1 MASTKE
7 YKIVINGLKES
18 VSEVDA
24 LNKQLDNLEKRMNAL
39 SQKNINV
46 GTTST
51 PKVDNS
57 ALQEQDKLTKD
68 IWATQEKINDARDR
82 DYQELVRLK
91 DELKQAKVEAEGL
104 AAASKLDE
112 NNYNLN
118 TMEGIK
124 EKLKD
129 IKREMQTTDIGS
141 DKFKQLTTEANDLN
155 TKLKDIEATYGQF
168 GRNVGNYQ
176 SAIQG
181 FEGFKMKIGETE
193 VQFNSLKDAMRS
205 LKNEMGSLEMQN
217 KGNTK
222 EYDQLKQA
230 LDEVTKA
237 NQRLQSSMKDV
248 ENSSKF
254 MDYMLDTMT
263 SFTAL
268 ASAGK
273 GLSTFFGFDSSKVDE
288 SIKKLMALQNALKG
302 LETLKRQMNTNEG
315 FAKIFSSANSAI
327 DAFSTK
333 LFGAKKAVE
342 GTTTA
347 MKTATKAS
355 KAFSVALKGLGIG
368 LLISLIV
375 SLTKKWDKINEAI
388 NKSIPALEKFG
399 GIMGAI
405 EGAINGV
412 INAMGSMFEILA
424 ALIRL
429 DFSEIGNIIAKAFKD
444 GMQEVQDDV
453 AREAAATA
461 AENIKLQMDML
472 VAQHG
477 EEVKYT
483 KQYQQ
488 LLKERNDLL
497 AKSYDESTKEGKK
510 AAAEHKVQMAREEK
524 ELKDHAKEMARLQGE
539 ADEELTR
546 LRIANMKEGL
556 NKTLTQLEEER
567 KAKLAKI
574 RETGINVAE
583 LELETNKEYDKKIE
597 DAEKEF
603 YQRQIEARQAFNER
617 MLQLE
622 IELAKREL
630 DITTNQ
636 TQRDAYKA
644 NNDDTK
650 DRFTLF
656 KSSYG
661 IGSSILGNSE
671 LSEVAIQYANLRAE
685 FDDLAVALEEGK
697 ERLKK
702 ATVEEAEVM
711 KKNNDAMLA
720 SMTELEEKI
729 KTLDNIKGFSGSF
742 EKSLAESGFLQKSI
756 GTVFDQRLKE
766 LEDFYGEWNDT
777 TKKFTEGYNQM
788 LFDAAIKAANQ
799 RDEVLNKEEEAEIA
813 SLRKTYEES
822 YKITDDYYKGL
833 IQTAEA
839 QIKDEKVLKEKKIA
853 LEKEFGLKLSDLEAD
868 FGSSVLQIQEQY
880 TQKRTENNEQFETDI
895 RKGTSEYYKD
905 LLQEYRDYQT
915 AINTVQAKSPII
927 NSWGIVDIKKTKENN
942 KEVQEN
948 ISKLINS
955 LVKKKIELDEQY
967 KNGLIDKT
975 VYDSTSREME
985 RQINDAKTSME
996 EAVDSSRNIIG
1007 EFMES
1012 IQQYTQAFSQ
1022 TLSGILEAVWTAQ
1035 DAAYEREKEQLEKDT
1050 EELEEQLD
1058 KQKEITEKYKD
1069 DINNIESELST
1080 ARGDRRQE
1088 LIDQLNAQKA
1098 AQRASLAEEKRIAKE
1113 KEKLEQKA
1121 DKLDKEQKEKQKE
1134 RDLVTAGINAGMAIL
1149 GAAANHWPMPAIPLV
1164 AAATALGVAQI
1175 AKIKAQKYSNGGI
1188 LGSGVIQGRSHS
1200 QGGVKVLGGTA
1211 EVEGGEYITNKQTTA
1226 KNVELLDFINTKK
1239 KRVDLSDMVEFF
1251 DGGTRRTI
1259 RNISPTMKYAEGGQ
1273 LPLLNS
1279 DITINDRLLN
1289 AFEKY
1294 SERPTV
1300 VSVTEINDVQA
1311 DVRQVQVLAGAVD

>member
-1 MASTKE
+1 MASNGVKE

-24 LNKQLDNLEKRMNAL
+24 LNKQLDNLEKRIKAIDGKGVSVGGGSKSTASL
-39 SQKNINV
+39 S
-46 GTTST
+46 
-51 PKVDNS
+51 
-57 ALQEQDKLTKD
+57 EEEKLYNQ
-68 IWATQEKINDARDR
+68 IAATEEKIAVSKEK
-82 DYQELVRLK
+82 DYQYLLKIK

-327 DAFSTK
+327 DSFTTK
-333 LFGAKKAVE
+333 MFGATKAVE
-342 GTTTA
+342 GTSTA
-347 MKTATKAS
+347 MKTATTTS

-368 LLISLIV
+368 LIISLIV
-375 SLTKKWDKINEAI
+375 SLTKKWDKINDSI
-388 NKSIPALEKFG
+388 NKSFPALEKFG

-412 INAMGSMFEILA
+412 INAMGNMFDILK

-524 ELKDHAKEMARLQGE
+524 ELKDHAKEMARLQEE

-567 KAKLAKI
+567 KAKIAKI

-644 NNDDTK
+644 KNDDTK
-650 DRFTLF
+650 NRFTLF
-656 KSSYG
+656 KSTYG
-661 IGSSILGNSE
+661 VGSSMLGNRE
-671 LSEVAIQYANLRAE
+671 FADLAIQLANMRAKY
-685 FDDLAVALEEGK
+685 DDLKVAVEEGNNKVK
-697 ERLKK
+697 ELVGKGL
-702 ATVEEAEVM
+702 TEEAEQQSKVVET
-711 KKNNDAMLA
+711 MLQN
-720 SMTELEEKI
+720 MEKLEGEIEKI
-729 KTLDNIKGFSGSF
+729 NKTPLFEGSF
-742 EKSLAESGFLQKSI
+742 EKGLADSGFLQKNI
-756 GTVFDQRLKE
+756 GAVFDQRLKE
-766 LEDFYGEWNDT
+766 LEDFYGEWNDA

-948 ISKLINS
+948 ISRLINS
-955 LVKKKIELDEQY
+955 LIKKKIELDEQY

-985 RQINDAKTSME
+985 RQINDAKTSIE
-996 EAVDSSRNIIG
+996 EAVDSSNNIIG
-1007 EFMES
+1007 EFMQS
-1012 IQQYTQAFSQ
+1012 IQVYTQAFSQ
-1022 TLSGILEAVWTAQ
+1022 TLSGILDAVWTAQ

-1069 DINNIESELST
+1069 DINDIESELST

-1098 AQRASLAEEKRIAKE
+1098 AQRASLAEEKRIEKE
-1113 KEKLEQKA
+1113 KEKMQQKA

-1175 AKIKAQKYSNGGI
+1175 AKIKAQKYAKGG
-1188 LGSGVIQGRSHS
+1188 LLEGNSHS
-1200 QGGVKVLGGTA
+1200 QGGIPVGNTGI
-1211 EVEGGEYITNKQTTA
+1211 EVEGKEYIIRKKSTKG
-1226 KNVELLDFINTKK
+1226 NVELLDYINRSERKLNIDDFIDFYSGRVKK
-1239 KRVDLSDMVEFF
+1239 NILS
-1251 DGGTRRTI
+1251 T
-1259 RNISPTMKYAEGGQ
+1259 SPARKFAEGGA
-1273 LPLLNS
+1273 LPLLNN
-1279 DITINDRLLN
+1279 DITINDKLLN
-1289 AFEKY
+1289 AFERY
-1294 SERPTV
+1294 AERPSV
-1300 VSVTEINDVQA
+1300 VSVVEIEDRMDDVNA
-1311 DVRQVQVLAGAVD
+1311 VRALAGAV